1 MDAATAGSITGK
13 IAFEGPAPAPEPLK
27 MASDPACAQAGGPA
41 PMNDAV
47 LVNNGALQN
56 VFVYVKDGLD
66 SAYTFEVPSTPLQF
80 DQRGCR
86 YVPRVFGVRAGQPIE
101 VLNDDNTMHNVHALA
116 KTNREF
122 NQSMNMKG
130 EKKTYTFTA
139 PEAMIRFKC
148 DVHNWMTAHVGVMA
162 HPFFAVSKADG
173 TFDITGLP
181 PGSYTIEAWHERLGA
196 QTQKVTIADRQAQ
209 SIAFTFKG

>member
-1 MDAATAGSITGK
+1 M
-13 IAFEGPAPAPEPLK
+13 
-27 MASDPACAQAGGPA
+27 
-41 PMNDAV
+41 
-47 LVNNGALQN
+47 
-56 VFVYVKDGLD
+56 
-66 SAYTFEVPSTPLQF
+66 
-80 DQRGCR
+80 
-86 YVPRVFGVRAGQPIE
+86 FGVRAGQPIE
-101 VLNDDNTMHNVHALA
+101 VLNDDNTMHNVHALP

-139 PEAMIRFKC
+139 PEVMIRFKC

-173 TFDITGLP
+173 TFDIAGLP
-181 PGSYTIEAWHERLGA
+181 PGSYTIEAWHERLGT
-196 QTQKVTIADRQAQ
+196 QTQKITIADRQAQ